1 MDLKMKDEAGNWN
14 SVKRM
19 MLDSLHPVGSIYIDM
34 GADLTTCPIQK
45 TLGGTWARE
54 AGGRVLVGYAGD
66 QAEHNAIGKMGGAK
80 THTLTTAQMPAHTHK
95 IGAPP
100 GWGYDTVGIFKTN
113 LTSGT
118 QWTTFAT
125 WDASATGKL
134 GSETIGGGAAHN
146 NLQPYITVN
155 IWRRTA

>member
-45 TLGGTWARE
+45 TLGGTWVRE

-66 QAEHNAIGKMGGAK
+66 QAEHNAIGKTGGAK
-80 THTLTTAQMPAHTHK
+80 THTLTTAQIPAHSHPITMTE
-95 IGAPP
+95 GR
-100 GWGYDTVGIFKTN
+100 
-113 LTSGT
+113 
-118 QWTTFAT
+118 
-125 WDASATGKL
+125 ASAGPGYNTVTDVEGWAEGDALPVTQIK
-134 GSETIGGGAAHN
+134 TTNTGGGAAHN